1 MAPRDVS
8 IDRFNTTHMNVTW
21 ERLTLEE
28 ARGFITAYTIT
39 YDSSVSRRKRAAGVK
54 AVDPDQSYAVIGGLE
69 LAASYYVILSASTAI
84 GPGINTIITVKC
96 KCVLYR
102 DQGHKYIIFPTT
114 AVSYS
119 IFQLRFTGLRNCNQW
134 MVCKPIPV

>member
-1 MAPRDVS
+1 MLAPDVSPRDVS

-54 AVDPDQSYAVIGGLE
+54 VVDPDQSYAVIGGLE

-84 GPGINTIITVKC
+84 GPGINIITSVKC
-96 KCVLYR
+96 KCPLAIKRTCY
-102 DQGHKYIIFPTT
+102 
-114 AVSYS
+114 
-119 IFQLRFTGLRNCNQW
+119 
-134 MVCKPIPV
+134 